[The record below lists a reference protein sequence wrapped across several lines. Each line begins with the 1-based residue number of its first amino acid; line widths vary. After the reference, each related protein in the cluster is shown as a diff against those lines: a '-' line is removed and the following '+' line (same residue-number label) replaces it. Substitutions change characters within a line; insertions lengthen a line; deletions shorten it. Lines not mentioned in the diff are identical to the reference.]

1 MCNLR
6 MGRPLTVRDDCRC
19 NEECRPSNM
28 KGRHSAPSLTFRG
41 RGRPLRRAGRVV
53 CRCPQSVALP
63 TCSPAQR
70 DASPRPLFSLLFA
83 LFSQFGVFFPF
94 RCVLYM
100 HGGDQPDRDH
110 LYGPIPPLARLRP
123 KSYVLN
129 PICRPAGKDN
139 PMPGIANLPGTPTLT
154 TKIPRKNARRSG
166 PNP

>member
-6 MGRPLTVRDDCRC
+6 RGRPLTMRDDCRC

-94 RCVLYM
+94 RCVLYICTAAINPTAIICM
-100 HGGDQPDRDH
+100 AQSRRSH
-110 LYGPIPPLARLRP
+110 A
-123 KSYVLN
+123 YVPN

-139 PMPGIANLPGTPTLT
+139 PMPRIAKLPGTPTLT